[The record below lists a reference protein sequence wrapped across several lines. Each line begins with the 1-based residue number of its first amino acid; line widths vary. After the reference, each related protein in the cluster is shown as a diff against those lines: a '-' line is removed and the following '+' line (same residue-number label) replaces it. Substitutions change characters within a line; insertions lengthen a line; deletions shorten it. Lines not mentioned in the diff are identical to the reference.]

1 MKAGDPEKTAVYI
14 ISWNLIKLYMEK
26 FDVFKRETML
36 SEDDFIVK
44 I

>member
-1 MKAGDPEKTAVYI
+1 MKASNPEKAAVYI

-26 FDVFKRETML
+26 FDVFERETML
-36 SEDDFIVK
+36 SKDDFIVK